1 MIGALWTG
9 ISGLAAQQTALDN
22 EAHNIANVN
31 TVGYKSSRISF
42 ADQMYQD
49 KIGKGSKIMDAE
61 KIYTQGNLKVTGVS
75 YDLALSGNGFFA
87 MAEANSSGSA
97 EIFYTR
103 AGNFRMGD
111 NGNFQ
116 DAAGNS
122 VQGWAMRD
130 LDPDTDVTSTNPN
143 VTFYNSDYTKL
154 VTSKVIKHSNFIE
167 TISAKT
173 TDYTLTAKAD
183 TTTIYTG
190 SGLKSQ
196 ANKISDVEEL
206 IKNYSNSVQMLS
218 EDPDGPSAT
227 STAQVTYIDFQ
238 DSGVGSGLTKEGDE
252 IYVYLNSVKYA
263 TSWDTDYNTTM
274 KKLTDIISGIPG
286 FKASMANNGTP
297 TAVTTGAANV
307 AGVNAVTAWEE
318 STNSL
323 AVTKGVMKIE
333 SMVPGDSFTIS
344 ELAAVSGTTVVQGSV
359 VDVNTA
365 GTSVV
370 NGSGKGAVESARD
383 ALALAVVGKQT
394 EVYTVADDLGVL
406 GHTATIGYSKDFTYS
421 ASVYDKA
428 TGANVALTSITITDP
443 TSVDDIVNTLNSSSG
458 AVKFSTHLF
467 AENVNG
473 TLVIKTLDTNS
484 DVEFAG
490 ALIADTPAPAT
501 VIGAGTNAGALSTVT
516 TYSAEPLPYA
526 DGVRNFTFQIPNA
539 QLTVSAAD
547 IPASAVTFTAP
558 ADMDSLVALIN
569 SNTEVSGAN
578 IVASNVSGN
587 LVLTTSAGESFT
599 GTGLA
604 SPLTVVAAVAVEK
617 NTSSSG
623 REGAAAEF
631 LEMVTAV
638 DQTASRGDL
647 QLRLD
652 TLGISDSAF
661 GEFSVDTTGLI
672 TMKQDGADFAIGQI
686 AVATFNNNR
695 GLNPS
700 GNNLLQKT
708 NESGD
713 AIYNLNNAKAAT
725 IEGGTLELSEA
736 DLSESLV
743 NLMVFQRAFEAN
755 AKSITSADELLNT
768 LINLKR

>member
-61 KIYTQGNLKVTGVS
+61 KIYTQGNLKVTGVN

-87 MAEANSSGSA
+87 MAEANATGSA

-130 LDPDTDVTSTNPN
+130 IDTATDVKSTNPN
-143 VTFYNSDYTKL
+143 VTYYNSDYTKL
-154 VTSKVIKHSNFIE
+154 VTSKVIKHSNYIE
-167 TISAKT
+167 TVSAKT

-183 TTTIYTG
+183 NSTIYTG
-190 SGLKSQ
+190 SSLKSQ

-206 IKNYSNSVQMLS
+206 IKNYSSMVQNLS
-218 EDPDGPSAT
+218 ENPDGPSAT
-227 STAQVTYIDFQ
+227 STAQVTYIDFP
-238 DSGVGSGLTKEGDE
+238 DMGAAMTKEGDE
-252 IYVYLNSVKYA
+252 AYIYLDSVKYA
-263 TSWDTDYNTTM
+263 TSWDTDYYTTM
-274 KKLTDIISGIPG
+274 KKLADEISKIPG
-286 FKASMANNGTP
+286 FKATMANNATATAATAGAAGVP
-297 TAVTTGAANV
+297 EVTAVAAW
-307 AGVNAVTAWEE
+307 AE
-318 STNSL
+318 STNDL
-323 AVTKGVMKIE
+323 AVAKGVLKIE
-333 SMVPGDSFTIS
+333 SMVPGKAFTIS
-344 ELAAVSGTTVVQGSV
+344 ELAQVSGTTVTQGSV
-359 VDVNTA
+359 IDVNTA
-365 GTSVV
+365 GTKVV
-370 NGSGKGAVESARD
+370 VGSGKGAVESARD
-383 ALALAVVGKQT
+383 ALALGVVGKQT
-394 EVYTVADDLGVL
+394 DVYTVADDLGTL
-406 GHTATIGYSKDFTYS
+406 GNASNVTYSKDFTYS
-421 ASVYDKA
+421 AVVYDNA
-428 TGANVALTSITITDP
+428 TKANVTISAITLTDI
-443 TSVDDIVNTLNSSSG
+443 TSVDDMAAQLNADSNFDDHLI
-458 AVKFSTHLF
+458 AV
-467 AENVNG
+467 NVND
-473 TLVIKTLDTNS
+473 TLVIKTLDSNS

-490 ALIADTPAPAT
+490 TLTSDVSATALASGVA
-501 VIGAGTNAGALSTVT
+501 AGSALTF
-516 TYSAEPLPYA
+516 SAEPKSYP
-526 DGVRNFTFQIPNA
+526 DGVRSFTFAATTIA
-539 QLTVSAAD
+539 QTGATNPTTAFT
-547 IPASAVTFTAP
+547 ITAP
-558 ADMDSLVALIN
+558 ADMDALVAALNANTSFAAGPLVATN
-569 SNTEVSGAN
+569 SG
-578 IVASNVSGN
+578 GN
-587 LVLTTSAGESFT
+587 LVITDNSGGGAMTAI
-599 GTGLA
+599 A
-604 SPLTVVAAVAVEK
+604 PLQVVANTAIEK
-617 NTSSSG
+617 NTTSSG
-623 REGAAAEF
+623 REGAGAEL
-631 LEMVTAV
+631 LEMVTAI
-638 DQTASRGDL
+638 DQTASRGNL

-695 GLNPS
+695 GLNPA